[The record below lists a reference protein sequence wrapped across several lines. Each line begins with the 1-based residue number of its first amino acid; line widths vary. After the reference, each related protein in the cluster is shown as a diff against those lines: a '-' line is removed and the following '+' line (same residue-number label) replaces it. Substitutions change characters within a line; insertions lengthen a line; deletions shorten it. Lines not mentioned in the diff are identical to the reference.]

1 VKLAEFYLIVNP
13 GLEALA
19 AQELKLWIP
28 QSQPKEEFGGVSVTL
43 PLDQGLSL
51 NSCLK
56 IPTRILLRVTQF
68 RCRDFPKLFQKISQ
82 FPWQDWMNPKLQV
95 QVHVSSSKSRLNI
108 KKRIQATAEEAFQK
122 FQKKR
127 NEILL
132 DDKMGLYVR
141 FHEDL
146 CTLSLDSSGERL
158 HKRSGEGKHI
168 GVAPL
173 RETLAAAMISTLLD
187 GLKGRFELVDP
198 MMGSGTFFSEALL
211 LHEVLKKSDSIQKFN
226 VSKIASVHPPESQHH
241 WLKFLGYE
249 YDEATVKVAQHNLKE
264 QEALVSMELLK
275 GDVFELGPR
284 PASTVDRLVVCN
296 PPYGERIKISGSIK
310 FYYERL
316 FQQIELCFSP
326 RRACFMLPT
335 NKIKGRLSLP
345 KDWQILKKFKTTN
358 GGLSVTVYLFEN
370 LANRKNSWLPSP
382 PSKDEA

>member
-19 AQELKLWIP
+19 AQELRLWIP
-28 QSQPKEEFGGVSVTL
+28 HSHPKEEFGGVSVTL

-95 QVHVSSSKSRLNI
+95 QIHVSSSKSRLNI
-108 KKRIQATAEEAFQK
+108 KKRIQSTVEEAFQK
-122 FQKKR
+122 FQKRR
-127 NEILL
+127 NENPI
-132 DDKMGLYVR
+132 DDKMGVYVR
-141 FHEDL
+141 FHENI
-146 CTLSLDSSGERL
+146 CTLSLDTSGERL

-173 RETLAAAMISTLLD
+173 RETLAAAMIYTLLD
-187 GLKGRFELVDP
+187 GLKGKFELVDP
-198 MMGSGTFFSEALL
+198 MMGSGTFFNEALL
-211 LHEVLKKSDSIQKFN
+211 LHEVLMKSNSAVKFN
-226 VSKIASVHPPESQHH
+226 ISDLASLNPPESHHH
-241 WLKFLGYE
+241 WQKFLGYE
-249 YDEATVKVAQHNLKE
+249 YDEATLKVAEHNLKGRE
-264 QEALVSMELLK
+264 DLASMDLLVS
-275 GDVFELGPR
+275 DVFELSALSAP
-284 PASTVDRLVVCN
+284 TVDRLVICN

-316 FQQIELCFSP
+316 FLQIEQCFSP

-345 KDWQILKKFKTTN
+345 KNWLILKKLKTTN
-358 GGLSVTVYLFEN
+358 GGLSVTIYLFEN
-370 LANRKNSWLPSP
+370 LENIKNS
-382 PSKDEA
+382 